1 MNIKKNLLLFILLWL
16 VLNSKNIFA
25 TIPVYG
31 HWNISCG
38 IHLWENYSV
47 LRNLQLT
54 SLIYFPKNI
63 RFNSVIRSNN
73 SFNSIENVA
82 PQFDEGYLQ
91 WQSFKKSKKLNFA
104 NSLKIGQ
111 LRYLRFPEP
120 DIISMFDQVPGTED
134 QLFGIQTAYRGVMLN
149 QEITYKSYGTHTSL
163 LQWIGSEQK
172 GLNLIE
178 GYLFYRKYLKIIDI
192 EARIGQLAERV
203 APLGKGSLGYSL
215 YLGLKHYD
223 LKAGLLYE
231 FLESEAVRTGILVQF
246 NQNPINKLL
255 GKLRTDYTRSP
266 EGIGF
271 QPTLLKGKIGIVKKV
286 PNNYKKVG
294 EVITEQIITYWQNGQ
309 GRNFYEHI
317 LEKKG
322 QTEGKNLLIKIEEKE
337 QYLKIESLVSRHNSF
352 KNWDDLVEWEKKR
365 QGPAQLNKTVIYT
378 YYEKI

>member
-1 MNIKKNLLLFILLWL
+1 
-16 VLNSKNIFA
+16 
-25 TIPVYG
+25 
-31 HWNISCG
+31 
-38 IHLWENYSV
+38 
-47 LRNLQLT
+47 
-54 SLIYFPKNI
+54 
-63 RFNSVIRSNN
+63 
-73 SFNSIENVA
+73 
-82 PQFDEGYLQ
+82 
-91 WQSFKKSKKLNFA
+91 
-104 NSLKIGQ
+104 
-111 LRYLRFPEP
+111 
-120 DIISMFDQVPGTED
+120 MFDQVPGVED
-134 QLFGIQTAYRGVMLN
+134 QSFGIQTAYRGIMLN
-149 QEITYKSYGTHTSL
+149 QEITYKSYGIHTSL

-178 GYLFYRKYLKIIDI
+178 GYLFFRKYLKKVDM

-203 APLGKGSLGYSL
+203 APLGKGSLGYSF
-215 YLGLKHYD
+215 YVGLKHYD

-231 FLESEAVRTGILVQF
+231 FLESEAVRTGVLVQF

-271 QPTLLKGKIGIVKKV
+271 QPTLLKGKIGIVKKI
-286 PNNYKKVG
+286 PSNYKKVG
-294 EVITEQIITYWQNGQ
+294 EVITEQTITYWQNGQ

-337 QYLKIESLVSRHNSF
+337 QYLKIESLVSRHNTF

-365 QGPAQLNKTVIYT
+365 QGPAQLNKTVIYS